1 MYDLNIILNYQIKTT
16 KYKKISTIYYEKFE
30 QFARRKA
37 NNLTTKRKQGIC
49 QSVIDSPGAQLV
61 NT

>member
-30 QFARRKA
+30 HTYNVLMCLQDE
-37 NNLTTKRKQGIC
+37 KRTI
-49 QSVIDSPGAQLV
+49 
-61 NT
+61 